1 MRFFI
6 KSQFFFLKIRFHIIN
21 YIILDLIIIKILN
34 SISVTIFLI
43 EVNYFYVVF
52 FLRYLEI
59 KKKNCKLFFF
69 ENMLIILYKIKWI

>member
-6 KSQFFFLKIRFHIIN
+6 KSQFFLKIRFHIIN

-34 SISVTIFLI
+34 SISATNIFKL

-52 FLRYLEI
+52 F
-59 KKKNCKLFFF
+59 
-69 ENMLIILYKIKWI
+69 

>member
-69 ENMLIILYKIKWI
+69 ENMLIILYKIK